1 MKGES
6 RQSQNRN
13 VDLEDRVV
21 NHKIKEKMNF

>member
-13 VDLEDRVV
+13 IDLEDGVV